1 MKTPP
6 TQAATLKAS
15 LKAKTAHPAPAILNE
30 GSGLKA
36 MSEAEIR
43 PLDLMAE
50 QARLFIEDAAR
61 LVAKRD
67 DFIEVPCPA
76 CDSEKKQHAFEKTGM
91 PFVTCTQCETLF
103 ASPRPRPEHL
113 ADYYQNACHYTYW
126 SEMIFPASEAARR
139 ENMVKPRVRL
149 LQELC
154 QRFAIPNGI
163 LMEVGAGFG
172 LFCEEIQ
179 ETKLFQ
185 RVIAVEPTPNL
196 AKDCRQ
202 RGLEVIESPIEQV
215 VQADF
220 LAEAERID
228 VIVSFEVIEHLFS
241 PRDFIQQC
249 ADLLETGGVLML
261 SCPNG
266 KGFDIEVLGEKS
278 VAIDVEHINLFNP
291 ASLSGLLESC
301 GFEVIDSRTPGQ
313 LDAELVRNAILAG
326 ELNADTQPFL
336 RRILIDDW
344 EQSGHAFQQFLAQNG
359 LSSHMLLTARKR

>member
-6 TQAATLKAS
+6 AQAGALNATLKA
-15 LKAKTAHPAPAILNE
+15 KNARPAPGILNE
-30 GSGLKA
+30 ASGLKA
-36 MSEAEIR
+36 LSEAEIR

-50 QARLFIEDAAR
+50 QARLFTEDATR
-61 LVAKRD
+61 LLTKRA
-67 DFIEVPCPA
+67 DFIDVPCPA
-76 CDSEKKQHAFEKTGM
+76 CASDKKQPAFEKTGM

-113 ADYYQNACHYTYW
+113 ADYYQNARHYTYW

-149 LQELC
+149 LQELY
-154 QRFAIPNGI
+154 QRFAIPNRI

-179 ETKLFQ
+179 QAELFQ

-196 AKDCRQ
+196 AQDCRK

-215 VQADF
+215 KHRDF
-220 LAEAERID
+220 LADNEYID

-249 ADLLETGGVLML
+249 ADLLGTDGVLML

-291 ASLSGLLESC
+291 ASLSGLLEAC
-301 GFEVIDSRTPGQ
+301 GFEIIDCRTPGQ

-326 ELNADTQPFL
+326 ELDANAHPFL

-344 EQSGHAFQQFLAQNG
+344 EQSGHAFQQFLAENG